1 MAKLVQKSGYI
12 KSGKAGGYMRYI
24 ATREGVEKLAGNS
37 AVTKGQRELIQKL
50 LHDFPD
56 AVELF
61 EYEDYCRTPTLGTA
75 SAFISMALDAKC
87 FHIIAHLRRAFFHL
101 LLQKTTFEL
110 TVVYQRINHGQK
122 QISLKLCGKF
132 RCLIKVG
139 AA

>member
-75 SAFISMALDAKC
+75 SAFISMALDANL
-87 FHIIAHLRRAFFHL
+87 HEIDP
-101 LLQKTTFEL
+101 
-110 TVVYQRINHGQK
+110 
-122 QISLKLCGKF
+122 
-132 RCLIKVG
+132 
-139 AA
+139 